1 MNAPYKPVPPRKY
14 LTKAGAKKIGQAQ
27 RRKKIERIV
36 KGTGLSQEEVERK
49 LDLGMGWCKAH
60 GWRPWSRC
68 DQCKIED
75 TKKRRKK
82 AAQVVSELRE
92 QSPLGQLVK
101 TGRELREQQER
112 QLAFSF
118 EPKRSKRK

>member
-1 MNAPYKPVPPRKY
+1 MNAPYKPDKPRKH
-14 LTKAGAKKIGQAQ
+14 LTKAGAAKIGQAQ
-27 RRKKIERIV
+27 HKRKIERLV
-36 KGTGLSQEEVERK
+36 KATGLSESDVERK
-49 LDLGMGWCKAH
+49 LALGMGWCKAH
-60 GWRPWSRC
+60 GWRPWARC
-68 DQCKIED
+68 DRCRIED

-92 QSPLGQLVK
+92 QSPLGQLVQ

-112 QLAFSF
+112 QLSFSF